1 VMIASAVRLR
11 MNRSIG
17 GGGGGGG
24 SGRPL
29 RARE

>member
-1 VMIASAVRLR
+1 MIASAVRLR